1 MAFGTVSFSGCT
13 ESLLAIMAGAA
24 EFTLLESSLGDRIG
38 TLFHLENFGMAVRAF
53 QLVLR
58 GVGLVAES
66 YRPQGAAF
74 GFKLDIPSPHFRRR
88 LLLGIGHSP
97 GSEANHGHDDDN
109 GFPNSLPQFFSPFPC
124 LITFA
129 AVVWNSDS
137 TTNSL
142 SAG

>member
-1 MAFGTVSFSGCT
+1 MAFGTVSFSGRA

-24 EFTLLESSLGDRIG
+24 EFTFLEGSLGDRIG
-38 TLFHLENFGMAVRAF
+38 ALFHLENFCMAVCAF

-74 GFKLDIPSPHFRRR
+74 GFKLDIPSPHLRRR

-97 GSEANHGHDDDN
+97 GSEANHGRDDDS
-109 GFPNSLPQFFSPFPC
+109 GFPNFLPQFFSPFPC
-124 LITFA
+124 PIRLA
-129 AVVWNSDS
+129 AVVWNSDAITS
-137 TTNSL
+137 SL